1 MEKPAYWSINK
12 IFVNNKTQNRMMI
25 VFRTPPCQKIIQ
37 GERCFICGFDC
48 HCKNIKGYNI
58 ASQFRFLKKIIEQN
72 KIERVDILSSGSIL
86 DEKQINYKQVLK
98 LMEEIKK
105 LKSIRS
111 VLIEGRAEYC
121 SLDKLRQIKEVLN
134 KNTELEYG
142 IGLESY
148 SSYVRN
154 VILKKD
160 LNLKDYI
167 ACVKKLSEI
176 DVSTCTY
183 ILMGVPEL
191 SSKDSLEEA
200 KSSVLKVIN
209 FYKKHKY
216 KGRIALFPIFIAPGT
231 PLEDLYNQ
239 GKYNLITLG
248 SIIDI
253 LSEIKNKVDFKRHPI
268 FIGLDD
274 EKISCGRYVSPCN
287 EKEKRDLKLI
297 EKFNYTQEL

>member
-48 HCKNIKGYNI
+48 HCKNIRGYNI

-72 KIERVDILSSGSIL
+72 KIERVDILSSGSLL
-86 DEKQINYKQVLK
+86 DEKQIDYKQVLK

-105 LKSIRS
+105 LKDVRS

-121 SLDKLRQIKEVLN
+121 NLDKLKRIKEVLN

-154 VILKKD
+154 AILKKD
-160 LNLKDYI
+160 LSTKDYMQCI
-167 ACVKKLSEI
+167 KKLAEI
-176 DVSTCTY
+176 DVAACTY
-183 ILMGVPEL
+183 ILAGIPGL
-191 SSKDSLEEA
+191 PLKDSLKETI
-200 KSSVLKVIN
+200 SSIFKVIN
-209 FYKKHKY
+209 FYKKHGY

-231 PLEDLYNQ
+231 QLEDLYNQ

-253 LSEIKNKVDFKRHPI
+253 LSEIKNKVDFKKHPI

-274 EKISCGRYVSPCN
+274 ENISRGRHILSRDKDEKI
-287 EKEKRDLKLI
+287 LKLI
-297 EKFNYTQEL
+297 QKFNCTQEI